1 MYKRRRS
8 KGMPVNWNWL
18 SAKMIVLVRIEKPEH
33 YRPEKHKFR
42 HGWAYRFCKRWNISR
57 RRRTNTKKKDLF
69 ERMHLIRRYHWWSV
83 YQFANPKNYPK
94 YWDRSKLP
102 PLPESDSEES
112 EPPSSVSE
120 SVSDSSYESDTDS
133 SETPSDL
140 SDDNCLHSSSSE
152 ESCES
157 AS

>member
-8 KGMPVNWNWL
+8 KGMPVHLNWL
-18 SAKMIVLVRIEKPEH
+18 MAKMKVLVQIKKPAH
-33 YRPEKHKFR
+33 YRPEKHKFGV
-42 HGWAYRFCKRWNISR
+42 GWAQRFCKRWHISR

-83 YQFANPKNYPK
+83 YQFANPENYPK

-102 PLPESDSEES
+102 PIPESESDVSEELSS
-112 EPPSSVSE
+112 ESE

-152 ESCES
+152 ESSES
-157 AS
+157 SS

>member
-8 KGMPVNWNWL
+8 KGMPVHWNWL
-18 SAKMIVLVRIEKPEH
+18 SAKMIVLMRIEKPAH

-69 ERMHLIRRYHWWSV
+69 ERMHVIRRYHWWSV
-83 YQFANPKNYPK
+83 YQFANPENYPE
-94 YWDRSKLP
+94 YWNRSKLP
-102 PLPESDSEES
+102 PIPESDSEES
-112 EPPSSVSE
+112 ESLSSESE

-133 SETPSDL
+133 SETPSEL
-140 SDDNCLHSSSSE
+140 SDDSSMHSNSSE
-152 ESCES
+152 ESSES
-157 AS
+157 SS